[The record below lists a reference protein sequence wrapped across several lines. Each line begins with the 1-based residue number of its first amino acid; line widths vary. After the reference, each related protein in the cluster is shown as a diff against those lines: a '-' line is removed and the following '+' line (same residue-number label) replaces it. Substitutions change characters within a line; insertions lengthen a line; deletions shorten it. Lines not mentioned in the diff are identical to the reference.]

1 MWNLVKGRKW
11 LVMALV
17 VVVIGAACGGGAAVT
32 SSSGATAT
40 PEPPADTPTPV
51 PGSITSPSPTPIPD
65 RTTTLLPTPDSQV
78 EPSFTPGPEPDF
90 DPAVRFS
97 DILGRFTWRTDFSKH
112 SVDYNDILVA
122 QIRDGIPPVDEP
134 AFLPVDPSPFWI
146 GDLEPVI
153 SFEINGDARAY
164 PLQIMTWHE
173 IVNDTVGG
181 VPVVV
186 TFCPLC
192 NTALV
197 FESTVDGTVL
207 DFGTTGMLRFSDLV
221 MWDRQTETWWQ
232 QIGGEGIAGELTGVR
247 LTQIAASIVSWQDFK
262 TGFPNGQVLSRETG
276 FNRNYGRNPYTGYD
290 SINSSPFLFVG
301 PEDDRLRP
309 MERVAT
315 VEINGEAAAYP
326 FLVLEDNPVV
336 NDTVGG
342 TPIVVFFSLGT
353 TSALDRSLIASSRDI
368 GATGVY
374 HRVLDGR
381 ELTFVAD
388 GDGFVDNETGTRWNI
403 LGQAVEGS
411 MAGKTLEPVVH
422 ANHFWFA
429 WGVFKPE
436 TRIWRPS
443 G

>member
-1 MWNLVKGRKW
+1 M
-11 LVMALV
+11 VMALV
-17 VVVIGAACGGGAAVT
+17 VAVIGVACGGGAIA
-32 SSSGATAT
+32 SNSGGTAT
-40 PEPPADTPTPV
+40 PEPPADTPTPT
-51 PGSITSPSPTPIPD
+51 PGSTTSPSPTPVPD
-65 RTTTLLPTPDSQV
+65 PTTGLLPTPEPQT

-90 DPAVRFS
+90 DPAVRFR
-97 DILGRFTWRTDFSKH
+97 DILRRFTWRTDFSKH
-112 SVDYNDILVA
+112 SVDYNDVLVA
-122 QIRDGIPPVDEP
+122 QIRDGIPAIDEP
-134 AFLPVDPSPFWI
+134 VFLPVDPAPFWL

-164 PLQIMTWHE
+164 PLQILTWHE

-197 FESTVDGTVL
+197 FERTVNGTVM
-207 DFGTTGMLRFSDLV
+207 DFGTSGMLRFSDLV
-221 MWDRQTETWWQ
+221 MYDRQTETWWQ

-247 LTQIAASIVSWQDFK
+247 LTQIAASIISWQDFK

-276 FNRNYGRNPYTGYD
+276 FTRNYGRNPYTGYD

-326 FLVLEDNPVV
+326 FLVLEDHPVV

-353 TSALDRSLIASSRDI
+353 TSALDRDLIASSRDI

-388 GDGFVDNETGTRWNI
+388 GEGFVDNETGTRWNI
-403 LGQAVEGS
+403 LGQAVGGS
-411 MAGKTLEPVVH
+411 MAGKTLEPVIH